1 MFCTTRGVYGY
12 DYYTQFGTDGNQPD
26 GKVGIPLY
34 KTTTVNNTSAAT
46 STITITDF
54 TELNAGDKVNLVAT
68 DGTNYDFVQGD
79 QSSVAGTFEATTS
92 NNQTATNL
100 MNVIN
105 TSSGPS
111 GTRFTATVDGA
122 VVTATQA
129 TGGTD
134 GNTTVTLTDT
144 GTAGMSKTNFTGGTA
159 NTYAVGTTEIAVDDF
174 GSSMRDGS
182 PLFTS
187 SFEYLGNIA
196 STLDVTNQWS
206 VTLEAP
212 GTLYTVEDGEQ
223 LYGYPQSGVDHWCQ
237 DIIDGV
243 PELVMEE
250 LYLYED
256 AEWVVNSIKDYK
268 DEYQE
273 VRCSKVRGKRHSRR
287 FAHG

>member
-1 MFCTTRGVYGY
+1 
-12 DYYTQFGTDGNQPD
+12 
-26 GKVGIPLY
+26 
-34 KTTTVNNTSAAT
+34 
-46 STITITDF
+46 
-54 TELNAGDKVNLVAT
+54 
-68 DGTNYDFVQGD
+68 
-79 QSSVAGTFEATTS
+79 
-92 NNQTATNL
+92 

-134 GNTTVTLTDT
+134 GNTTVTLTDS
-144 GTAGMSKTNFTGGTA
+144 GTTGMSKTNFTGGTA
-159 NTYAVGTTEIAVDDF
+159 NTYAVGTTEIAVDNWN
-174 GSSMRDGS
+174 SVPVTAKRVGS
-182 PLFTS
+182 PLFTGS
-187 SFEYLGNIA
+187 YEYLGIIA
-196 STLDVTNQWS
+196 STNAPTDTL

-212 GTLYTVEDGEQ
+212 GSVTTVSDGSQ
-223 LYGYPQSGVDHWCQ
+223 LYSYPRTGVDHWVQ

-256 AEWVVNSIKDYK
+256 AEWTVNSIKDYK

-273 VRCSKVRGKRHSRR
+273 VRCTKVRGKRHSRR